1 MVKYRIFFFLFL
13 FSMLNGT
20 EYQILFGDRY
30 EEAIHAYEEIKP
42 IMRTRV
48 SQLNGELNTAASIVF
63 PEMVRYSLIRD
74 KIETAALEVFYKKLG
89 HDYANFSI
97 GLFQM
102 KPSFI
107 ERLERAVVRFDHL
120 SEYHFISEFSENLTI
135 EQIREMRIGRLKDIQ
150 WQIDYLICFMKMM
163 DHFMNRVYPN
173 LDMMD
178 DESRIALYATAFNS
192 GIWDNV
198 EKIKRISKKK
208 FFPYGPKSNENQCSY
223 SDLSLYFYTSY
234 LRN

>member
-1 MVKYRIFFFLFL
+1 MVKYRIFVFLFL
-13 FSMLNGT
+13 FSILIGT

-48 SQLNGELNTAASIVF
+48 AQLNGEFNIAASIVF

-89 HDYANFSI
+89 PDYANFSI

-107 ERLERAVVRFDHL
+107 ERLERTVIRFDPL
-120 SEYHFISEFSENLTI
+120 CEYHFISEFGENLTA
-135 EQIREMRIGRLKDIQ
+135 EQIREMRVGRLKDIR
-150 WQIDYLICFMKMM
+150 WQIDYLVCFMKMM
-163 DHFMNRVYPN
+163 DYFMNRVDPN
-173 LDMMD
+173 LGMMD
-178 DESRIALYATAFNS
+178 DESRIAIYATAFNS

>member
-13 FSMLNGT
+13 FSILIGT

-30 EEAIHAYEEIKP
+30 AEAIHAYEEIKP

-48 SQLNGELNTAASIVF
+48 AQLNGEFNTAASIVF

-89 HDYANFSI
+89 PDYANFSI

-107 ERLERAVVRFDHL
+107 ERLERTVIRFDHL
-120 SEYHFISEFSENLTI
+120 SEYHFISEFGENLTA
-135 EQIREMRIGRLKDIQ
+135 EQIREMRIGRLKDIR
-150 WQIDYLICFMKMM
+150 WQIDYLVCFMKMM
-163 DHFMNRVYPN
+163 DNFMNRVDPN
-173 LDMMD
+173 LGMMD
-178 DESRIALYATAFNS
+178 DESMIAIYATAFNS

-208 FFPYGPKSNENQCSY
+208 FFPHGSKSNENQCSY
-223 SDLSLYFYTSY
+223 SDLSLYFYRSY
-234 LRN
+234 IRN